1 MLRQTAQVEACF
13 HCHYTIWFQ
22 GWTPVSPRYV
32 GLKTEILF
40 KEKMNCGEEKVLKC
54 PQITIREFKMSTVF
68 VKEFVINKNLARK
81 YDALKGLSGTNW
93 DELDITEDIEN

>member
-1 MLRQTAQVEACF
+1 MLPLPLYDMVSGLDTRL
-13 HCHYTIWFQ
+13 
-22 GWTPVSPRYV
+22 TPVCRPENRN
-32 GLKTEILF
+32 EIIF